1 MSRYRLPNKQTF
13 ELFKRGITKSWYFH
27 KVIFERTNWRLFV
40 ASRDK
45 SFFNCLFAERRG
57 EGEGKGGTQHGR
69 EKKKEKLTKCGSFV
83 AGFVKHSTTCSDN
96 HVRMCVISDC
106 GF

>member
-1 MSRYRLPNKQTF
+1 MVLRN
-13 ELFKRGITKSWYFH
+13 RGIFIKLYSSARIGVYSLRAAI
-27 KVIFERTNWRLFV
+27 KVFSIV
-40 ASRDK
+40 
-45 SFFNCLFAERRG
+45 CLPKEGGRG
-57 EGEGKGGTQHGR
+57 GAQHGR

>member
-57 EGEGKGGTQHGR
+57 EGEGGGATRKR
-69 EKKKEKLTKCGSFV
+69 EKEGKINEMWFFCRRIRKTF
-83 AGFVKHSTTCSDN
+83 DN
-96 HVRMCVISDC
+96 VF
-106 GF
+106 G